1 MRVFWH
7 NGALMIEP
15 EGEREIR
22 LLSELVGNLNFG
34 KPQGMQNRIP
44 AGDSVS
50 GSEGLFES
58 VVGDHQTVQ
67 AASPVSPTTSSMSF
81 PSINCLRWSLTSFA
95 LLVVL

>member
-58 VVGDHQTVQ
+58 VVGDHQTR
-67 AASPVSPTTSSMSF
+67 PSSLTGQSNHKQHVI
-81 PSINCLRWSLTSFA
+81 SINKLP
-95 LLVVL
+95 